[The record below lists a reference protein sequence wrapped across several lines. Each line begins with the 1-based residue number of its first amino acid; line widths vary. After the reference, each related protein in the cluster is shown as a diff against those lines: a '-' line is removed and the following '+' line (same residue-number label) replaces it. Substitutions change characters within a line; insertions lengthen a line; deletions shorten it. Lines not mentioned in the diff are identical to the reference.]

1 MKNLYPII
9 LLIMLI
15 NHNLTSMQNLQA
27 TSPVLNLP
35 NETIS
40 HIIRQLIELKLNDTI
55 NEWNNIF
62 AEPNSIKID
71 VKELEILSKNFPHW
85 NDLITESLNSI
96 SLKNSLKDL
105 MKVLKQERFLKLFNL
120 LEKQSKKEYENWLTD
135 KLNKTLTESLMPVNQ
150 MYKQDFTKVV
160 KLVLAG
166 ANVNLIYY
174 SLPLICHAAK
184 HNRKEIVKILI
195 QAGADVN
202 YKDNNGMTTLMH
214 IARSN
219 NQIAQILI
227 NAHANIDAK
236 DNRGYTALSW
246 AAGFNAEETVKLLIQ
261 AGANVNSESES
272 GLTTLIR
279 ASKYGYKK
287 IVEILIKADAN
298 VNVKMECGCTA
309 LSSAFTNYH
318 KELVEMLIDKG
329 ADISTQNNT
338 CSGTCNNRN

>member
-1 MKNLYPII
+1 MKNLYPIFLSI
-9 LLIMLI
+9 ILI
-15 NHNLTSMQNLQA
+15 NHNITPMQNLQEI
-27 TSPVLNLP
+27 SPILNLP

-40 HIIRQLIELKLNDTI
+40 HIIRLLIELKLNDTI

-62 AEPNSIKID
+62 AEPNSIRID
-71 VKELEILSKNFPHW
+71 IKELKILSKNFPHW
-85 NDLITESLNSI
+85 NNLITESLNSI

-105 MKVLKQERFLKLFNL
+105 IKILKQERFLKLFDL
-120 LEKQSKKEYENWLTD
+120 LENQSKKEYENWSTD
-135 KLNKTLTESLMPVNQ
+135 KLNKTLTESLMPV
-150 MYKQDFTKVV
+150 MYKQDFIKVV

-166 ANVNLIYY
+166 ADANLIYY
-174 SLPLICHAAK
+174 SLPIICHAAQ

-202 YKDNNGMTTLMH
+202 YKDNNSMTTLIH
-214 IARSN
+214 IARTN

-227 NAHANIDAK
+227 NAHTDIDAK

-246 AAGFNAEETVKLLIQ
+246 AAGFNAEETVRLLIQ

-272 GLTTLIR
+272 GLTPLIR

-287 IVEILIKADAN
+287 IVEILIKAGAN

-309 LSSAFTNYH
+309 LSNAFTNGH

-338 CSGTCNNRN
+338 CSGLYNKRN